1 MGFKPAESRVLRRSV
16 MRQGMF
22 VLLLLASCAAL
33 VIVLANGSVVLA
45 EARAGV
51 GLITAVDLATNTVV
65 LETRIGPQQ
74 VRVAATAT
82 IRGDHGA
89 VLSIRDL
96 APGDAVSYHTASD
109 TATSLRVA
117 RQFWAIPREW

>member
-1 MGFKPAESRVLRRSV
+1 
-16 MRQGMF
+16 MRQGTF
-22 VLLLLASCAAL
+22 VLLLLASCVAL

-45 EARAGV
+45 QARAGG
-51 GLITAVDLATNTVV
+51 GLITAVDLTTNTLV

-96 APGDAVSYHTASD
+96 APGDAVSYHMASD
-109 TATSLRVA
+109 TVTSLRVA
-117 RQFWAIPREW
+117 RQFCAIPREW

>member
-1 MGFKPAESRVLRRSV
+1 M
-16 MRQGMF
+16 
-22 VLLLLASCAAL
+22 
-33 VIVLANGSVVLA
+33 
-45 EARAGV
+45 
-51 GLITAVDLATNTVV
+51 

-96 APGDAVSYHTASD
+96 APGDAVTYQTAWDS
-109 TATSLRVA
+109 ATSSVIAETHRHGVGFTPSPKYLDPIAKLLPLRA
-117 RQFWAIPREW
+117 

>member
-1 MGFKPAESRVLRRSV
+1 
-16 MRQGMF
+16 MR
-22 VLLLLASCAAL
+22 LPTLARLLLASCAAL
-33 VIVLANGSVVLA
+33 PFVIVLATGSVVHGQVHT
-45 EARAGV
+45 GV
-51 GLITAVDLATNTVV
+51 GLITAVDLATNTLV
-65 LETRIGPQQ
+65 LETRTGPQR

-96 APGDAVSYHTASD
+96 TPGDAVSYQTASD